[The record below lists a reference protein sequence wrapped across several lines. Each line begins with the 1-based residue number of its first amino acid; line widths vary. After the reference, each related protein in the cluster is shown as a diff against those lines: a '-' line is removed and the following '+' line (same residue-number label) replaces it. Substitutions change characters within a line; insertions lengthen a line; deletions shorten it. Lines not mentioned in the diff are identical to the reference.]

1 MISTS
6 GTIVAMNG
14 TSTTTANGESSQPPT
29 PQPMPAPM
37 SAPRIGSP
45 DERVT
50 NAPSAP
56 NTIVATMIARKF
68 GSGRCRMR
76 VLVATSQ
83 PAKPPTPTATAR
95 RAIRFGIDFITNA
108 PPPKSSAP
116 ISGHSRCPISPVPTA
131 SLSSSG
137 SESAKIGSTS
147 ASNGPT
153 DRLPRRMPKKPA
165 PSVAPT
171 RLEKALQ
178 RRLAWLTKRFRPTQ
192 SPMHTST
199 EMSVV
204 ANMLSTRSK
213 SALPISPPKPPAAR
227 MSSRTLPITATEIRP
242 ALSGCSLD
250 IRANP

>member
-37 SAPRIGSP
+37 SPPRIGSP

-50 NAPSAP
+50 KAPSAP
-56 NTIVATMIARKF
+56 NRIVATMIAIQF
-68 GSGRCRMR
+68 GSGRCKIR
-76 VLVATSQ
+76 VLEATSQ
-83 PAKPPTPTATAR
+83 PATPPTTIATAI
-95 RAIRFGIDFITNA
+95 RATRLGIDFITNA

-131 SLSSSG
+131 SLSNSG

-153 DRLPRRMPKKPA
+153 DRLPRRRPKKLA

-171 RLEKALQ
+171 RLEKALH
-178 RRLAWLTKRFRPTQ
+178 RRRAWLTNRLRPTHN
-192 SPMHTST
+192 PMHTST
-199 EMSVV
+199 EMRVV

-213 SALPISPPKPPAAR
+213 SALPVTAPTLPAAR
-227 MSSRTLPITATEIRP
+227 ITRRMLPIAASEIRP